1 MVTAWVSP
9 GEGEAGKGIVRNQG
23 KTVYNELGN
32 LYFRISKADSGD
44 GQV

>member
-1 MVTAWVSP
+1 MVTTWVPP

-23 KTVYNELGN
+23 KTVYNELGSLN
-32 LYFRISKADSGD
+32 FRISEADSGE